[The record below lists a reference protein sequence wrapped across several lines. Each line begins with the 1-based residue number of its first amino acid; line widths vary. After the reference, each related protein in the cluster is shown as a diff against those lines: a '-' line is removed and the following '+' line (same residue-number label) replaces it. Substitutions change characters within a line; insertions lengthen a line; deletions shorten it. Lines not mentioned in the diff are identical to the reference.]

1 MYHNILN
8 DVGLKWNI
16 HCYVD
21 KTYNR
26 TNVDFFPSIIVW
38 PTIKMTGL
46 RWIYIYLTQTTIVPS
61 LANLALIGNVVKIL
75 SVVPNITF

>member
-16 HCYVD
+16 HSLCRQNIQSY
-21 KTYNR
+21 KCW
-26 TNVDFFPSIIVW
+26 FFSSINEW

-46 RWIYIYLTQTTIVPS
+46 HWYLYLTQTTIVPS
-61 LANLALIGNVVKIL
+61 LAKLALIGNVDKIL
-75 SVVPNITF
+75 SVAQNITF

>member
-16 HCYVD
+16 HSLCRQNIQSY
-21 KTYNR
+21 KCW
-26 TNVDFFPSIIVW
+26 FFFFNH
-38 PTIKMTGL
+38 
-46 RWIYIYLTQTTIVPS
+46 WIYIYLTQTTIVPS

-75 SVVPNITF
+75 SVAPNITF